1 MRVKTME
8 YCAKT
13 LAAVLVLAALISCT
27 RASSGTG
34 SRAGARSLSE
44 GEPAAITIG
53 FSIDTF
59 VIERWRRDLDVF
71 METAALGGARVIVQ
85 NAGNSESEQI
95 KQIKYLIDQ
104 NVDVL
109 VIVAKK
115 ADSLTE
121 VLAKA
126 KSKNI
131 PVISY
136 DRLIRNADISL
147 YMSVDSRQVGTLM
160 TQALLEKSPKGG
172 WYCIYGNEDDFNM
185 SLIDQGVRN
194 ALDGKPVSVQVKYYT
209 KDWNYDLAYQ
219 KMTELLESNLT
230 PDAVICG
237 NDAVAE
243 SVIRALREHQL
254 NTIPVVGQDADIAG
268 CQRVVQ
274 GIQTATV
281 YKPITDLA
289 RLSALYACRLA
300 RGEKAADLPG
310 VSETLDNGTMQVPTC
325 FISPV
330 LVTAENMEEVV
341 VQSGFHSYDE
351 VYR

>member
-1 MRVKTME
+1 MKKVVCLVTIMVLCLMTM
-8 YCAKT
+8 T
-13 LAAVLVLAALISCT
+13 SCT
-27 RASSGTG
+27 RKSAGTAGFRTASAEDDNS
-34 SRAGARSLSE
+34 
-44 GEPAAITIG
+44 ITIG

-71 METAALGGARVIVQ
+71 METASREGARVIVQ

-109 VIVAKK
+109 VIVAKR

-126 KSKNI
+126 KAKNI

-136 DRLIRNADISL
+136 DRLIRNADVSL

-160 TQALLEKSPKGG
+160 ARALLEKAPRGG

-194 ALDGKPVSVQVKYYT
+194 TLDGKPVSVQIKYYT

-219 KMTELLESNLT
+219 KMTELLESNLI

-243 SVIRALREHQL
+243 SVIRSLREHQL
-254 NTIPVVGQDADIAG
+254 YTVPVEGQDADIAG

-274 GIQTATV
+274 GTQTATV

-289 RLSALYACRLA
+289 RLSAMYACRLA
-300 RGEKAADLPG
+300 RGINAVDLPG
-310 VSETLDNGTMQVPTC
+310 VTESLDNGMLQVPTC
-325 FISPV
+325 FINPV

>member
-1 MRVKTME
+1 MMLLLLMACSRS
-8 YCAKT
+8 AG
-13 LAAVLVLAALISCT
+13 
-27 RASSGTG
+27 GTGG
-34 SRAGARSLSE
+34 SRA
-44 GEPAAITIG
+44 AAAADGTATITIG

-71 METAALGGARVIVQ
+71 TETAALGGARVIVQ

-95 KQIKYLIDQ
+95 NQIKYLIDQ

-109 VIVAKK
+109 VIVAKR

-126 KSKNI
+126 KAKNI

-136 DRLIRNADISL
+136 DRLIRNADVSL
-147 YMSVDSRQVGTLM
+147 YMSVDSRKVGTLM
-160 TQALLEKSPKGG
+160 AQALLEKTPVGN

-194 ALDGKPVSVQVKYYT
+194 SLDDRPVSIQVKYYT
-209 KDWNYDLAYQ
+209 KDWNYDLAYG
-219 KMTELLESNLT
+219 KMTELLDRNQI

-243 SVIRALREHQL
+243 SVIRSLREHHL
-254 NTIPVVGQDADIAG
+254 NTIPGVGQDADIAG

-310 VSETLDNGTMQVPTC
+310 VTETLDNGTLQVPTC

-330 LVTAENMEEVV
+330 LVTAENMDEVV
-341 VQSGFHSYDE
+341 VQSGFHSHDE
-351 VYR
+351 IYR